1 MTLSD
6 AGVVAR
12 RHSSPSIYSLR
23 AVGRLALALSAGLLV
38 GAAEC
43 LFFLLALNHLQVE
56 LALWRAFGLSSATV
70 GTLAI
75 VVCALA
81 PVVAGSAFVW
91 LATRGDRPWY
101 CVVQAG
107 VSLLV
112 ASVIGMFT
120 ALSLEPLGQSSANV
134 VLIFRIA
141 FTLASGLAA
150 LLCTW
155 HVGWLL
161 GFRDAWQRGALVG
174 AVTAATYLLFA
185 LLIDP
190 VPGFHVGGGNVAM
203 PRVAMVGNLLA
214 GTVGGTFAFLL
225 LSGGPVRPE

>member
-1 MTLSD
+1 MSLSN

-12 RHSSPSIYSLR
+12 RHSSTTIPLVDGVR
-23 AVGRLALALSAGLLV
+23 RLATALLSGLLV

-43 LFFLLALNHLQVE
+43 LFFLLALNHLSLE
-56 LALWRAFGLSSATV
+56 LALWRAFGLSSGTV

-75 VVCALA
+75 AVCVLA
-81 PVVAGSAFVW
+81 PVLAGSAFVW
-91 LATRGDRPWY
+91 LATSGAAPWY

-107 VSLLV
+107 VGLLV
-112 ASVIGMFT
+112 ASLIGMVT
-120 ALSLEPLGQSSANV
+120 ALSLEPLGQSGNV

-155 HVGWLL
+155 WVGWLL
-161 GFRDAWQRGALVG
+161 GFRDAWRRGVLVG
-174 AVTAATYLLFA
+174 AVTAVTYLMYA
-185 LLIDP
+185 LLVDQ
-190 VPGFHVGGGNVAM
+190 VAGFHVGGGNMAM

-214 GTVGGTFAFLL
+214 GAVGGTVALL
-225 LSGGPVRPE
+225 VLSGGQVRRP